1 MIRVDRFS
9 DGSDADARHWDEL
22 WQSWDAATIDA
33 AVLWEGMLP
42 VMLRWF
48 PAGAHLVEAG
58 CGTGKYCVAL
68 RQRGYRMTGID
79 YSRAGI
85 AVLQRIAP
93 SACVVV
99 GSVLAMPF
107 ADGEFG
113 GALSL
118 GVVEHFEEGPAA
130 ALAELARV
138 VRPGGRLFLTVPL
151 ENWFW
156 ERWQRRSATGEPLPP
171 SGSDDRAPIGDVAK
185 VAQGP
190 PREHVFYQ
198 YLHRRS
204 EIGAALARAGFRS
217 HGVRYFGRQ
226 LGLEEHLAGLSII
239 IDPRRR
245 PVHGLAAA
253 GLRARLKRAFPR
265 VLHAMRAAERTI
277 VEHALPGPLCAHT
290 ICFLAVRE

>member
-1 MIRVDRFS
+1 MIRIDRFS
-9 DGSDADARHWDEL
+9 DGSDSDARHWDEL
-22 WQSWDAATIDA
+22 WQKWDEATIDA

-42 VMLRWF
+42 VMRRWF

-85 AVLQRIAP
+85 AVLKRVAP
-93 SACVVV
+93 AASVVI
-99 GSVLAMPF
+99 GSVLRMPF
-107 ADGEFG
+107 ADGEFA

-118 GVVEHFEEGPAA
+118 GVVEHFQEGPKA

-156 ERWQRRSATGEPLPP
+156 ERWQRRSATGQPLPDP
-171 SGSDDRAPIGDVAK
+171 GSDDRARSAEVAQ

-198 YLHRRS
+198 YLHLRA
-204 EIGAALARAGFRS
+204 EIGGALASAGFRS

-226 LGLEEHLAGLSII
+226 LGLDEHLAGLSII
-239 IDPRRR
+239 VDPRRH
-245 PVHGLAAA
+245 PVHDVATA
-253 GLRARLKRAFPR
+253 GLRARLKRTFPR
-265 VLHAMRAAERTI
+265 VLHAVRAAERSI
-277 VEHALPGPLCAHT
+277 VEHALPGPMCAHT
-290 ICFLAVRE
+290 ICFLAVKE